1 MNELEAYE
9 VWHKT
14 SIVPPLDES
23 FDSYV
28 KNLPPALSER
38 FRDHESFQRRIYE
51 ALKEGMQFI
60 HIESNLYPNL
70 LKEIQKPPFGFFCVG
85 DVSVLKE
92 RMFSIVGTRSSSAYG
107 ERIARKFASEIS
119 KHFVVV
125 SGMAYGIDSKAHEGA
140 LENGRTI
147 AVLAS
152 GADVP
157 SPKGNTGL
165 YRRII
170 EKGCAL
176 SPYPPGEEAKK
187 HRFVERNAIIA
198 GISLGTLV
206 VEAPRKS
213 GALITASFAAD
224 FGRDVFAIPGDIG
237 RRGSEGTNWLIKVGA
252 LPVTSPSDILSH
264 YGISASDEAE
274 KSDPILEMIRNG
286 IGDPAEISESL
297 GMDLSEVLSRI
308 TELELSGL
316 VYEENGEYRPL

>member
-14 SIVPPLDES
+14 SILPPLDES
-23 FDSYV
+23 FDSFA

-38 FRDHESFQRRIYE
+38 FRDHESFQRRISD
-51 ALKEGMQFI
+51 ALKKGMKFI
-60 HIESNLYPNL
+60 HIESDLYPNL

-92 RMFSIVGTRSSSAYG
+92 KMLSIVGTRSSSAYG
-107 ERIARKFASEIS
+107 ERVARKFSSELS
-119 KHFVVV
+119 KHFVIV

-140 LENGRTI
+140 LEDGRTI

-157 SPKGNTGL
+157 SPKGNSHL
-165 YRRII
+165 YKKII
-170 EKGCAL
+170 KNGCAL

-206 VEAPRKS
+206 VEAPKKS

-237 RRGSEGTNWLIKVGA
+237 RKGSEGTNWLIKMGA
-252 LPVTSPSDILSH
+252 LPVTSPSDILFH
-264 YGISASDEAE
+264 YGISVDDEAE
-274 KSDPILEMIRNG
+274 KSDPVLEMIRSG
-286 IGDPAEISESL
+286 IGDPAEISEFL
-297 GMDLSEVLSRI
+297 GMELPEVLSRL

-316 VYEENGEYRPL
+316 VYEENGQYRPL